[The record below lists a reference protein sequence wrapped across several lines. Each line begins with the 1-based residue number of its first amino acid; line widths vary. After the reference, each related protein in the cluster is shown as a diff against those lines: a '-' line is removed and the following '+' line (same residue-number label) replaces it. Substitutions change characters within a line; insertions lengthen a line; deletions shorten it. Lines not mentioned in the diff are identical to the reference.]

1 MKEQISHL
9 LGQKNY
15 VPANVPELLALLHLN
30 IHRGAL
36 EPRAWKSFDWDSLER
51 LHERGLISSPRTTA
65 KSVVLSAEGVA
76 ACKAACERLF
86 GAA

>member
-1 MKEQISHL
+1 V
-9 LGQKNY
+9 NY
-15 VPANVPELLALLHLN
+15 DSAKIDDAVLALLHLN
-30 IHRGAL
+30 MHRGAL

>member
-1 MKEQISHL
+1 M
-9 LGQKNY
+9 NY
-15 VPANVPELLALLHLN
+15 DPAKIDEAVLALLHINL
-30 IHRGAL
+30 HATAQ
-36 EPRAWKSFDWDSLER
+36 ESRAWKSFDWDSLDR
-51 LHERGLISSPRTTA
+51 LHERGLISSPRTPA